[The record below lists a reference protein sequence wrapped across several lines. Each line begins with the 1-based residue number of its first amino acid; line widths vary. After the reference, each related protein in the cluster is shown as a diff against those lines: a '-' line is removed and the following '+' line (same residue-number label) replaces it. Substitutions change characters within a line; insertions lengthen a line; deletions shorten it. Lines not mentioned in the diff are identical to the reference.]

1 MPKKLIFEEQGWL
14 DYVFWQECDK
24 KMTQR
29 INKLIENILRSPYEG
44 LGKPEALK
52 HGLQGF
58 WSRRID
64 EKNRLVY
71 RVLDDQI
78 QIVQCRAHYD

>member
-1 MPKKLIFEEQGWL
+1 MPRKLIFEEQGWL
-14 DYVFWQECDK
+14 DCVFWQECDK